1 MDINADPQYT
11 AIIYVHSEKNE
22 EENELIAQVPFM
34 AEWSNEEEFDEAL
47 NQAVK
52 SLHAAYQFWPGE
64 YVHIRVVRQHTY
76 VNMV

>member
-1 MDINADPQYT
+1 MHIYADMQYT
-11 AIIYVHSEKNE
+11 AIIYVHSD
-22 EENELIAQVPFM
+22 ENELIAQIPFM

-52 SLHAAYQFWPGE
+52 SLHDAYQFWPGE

-76 VNMV
+76 VNMT